1 LRVPC
6 ESFPHLGIEK
16 YRVVYVPIPVWVI
29 MCACALPNDL
39 ILEVVFPEYPI
50 EHYLDVMAGVPVAVI
65 VKAAGFFEYPRQ
77 LHATGPHEFDIGLR
91 GFMAVV
97 KRPLFLGLAPKDL
110 VVPVGVEGRI
120 DVDEV
125 DAGIRQL
132 LELLKIVAAVDDPRI
147 EKW

>member
-1 LRVPC
+1 
-6 ESFPHLGIEK
+6 
-16 YRVVYVPIPVWVI
+16 
-29 MCACALPNDL
+29 MTACALPDNLILKVILTEDL
-39 ILEVVFPEYPI
+39 I
-50 EHYLDVMAGVPVAVI
+50 EHHLDVMAGVPVAVI

-91 GFMAVV
+91 GLMAVV
-97 KRPLFLGLAPKDL
+97 KRPLFLGLAPEDL
-110 VVPVGVEGRI
+110 IVPIRVEGRI